1 MGAAG
6 EAGTRVPAPPQD
18 QLIDGRFRVLSELG
32 EGAMGSVYRVA
43 DGSGDRPLALK
54 RLRIDWSNPERAA
67 HALLRF
73 RREFHTMAQFQHPHI
88 VRVFDFGQD
97 ADGAFYTMELI
108 EGADLGERAPVD
120 PQSACLWLR
129 DLASALAF
137 LHARRVLH
145 RDVASR
151 NVRITTGGRAKLID
165 FGVLATVGVAGVVAG
180 TPTCVPPEA
189 VRGLPLDHRADLY
202 GLGALAYFLLTGGH
216 PYPAYQVY
224 ELEPMWTK
232 VPPPPSAYRS
242 GVPPEL
248 DALVM
253 SLISLDPLG
262 RPSSAAEVIDRL
274 TGIGEL
280 DTDPEAEVATGW
292 LQSATLVGRQREM
305 EGVRQVVQSAAG
317 GHGAA
322 LTLEAPTGLGKS
334 RLLREAGLEAQLA
347 GATVL
352 RAGGLTVERGPYG
365 ILAELASEALAACPG
380 EALAAVEPH
389 VAVIGRALP
398 ELAERLPHVTLAEPH
413 PDPAQERVEQQ
424 RHLLAWLTD
433 LSKRRP
439 LVLLV
444 DDVQRSDESSA
455 AVLAALAHASTQM
468 RLALVAGLRTD
479 EPIRAP
485 GALAALRD
493 AARRQRIRGLSQDE
507 VEDLVRALFGDVPH
521 ADVLARTMHRVG
533 GGGPLHCTE
542 LARHFVDRG
551 VLRYDGGTWHLP
563 PRIDA
568 TDVPRGLREAM
579 DARIDALSPEGR
591 RLGEA
596 LAVQG
601 GDMPLEL
608 CVQLADAEDEDA
620 VFGALDGLVVEEV
633 LLGSGD
639 SFRFRHDGLREA
651 LLRNMDDERRRVL
664 HRRAGEVIAS
674 SGEASAEREAQVGW
688 HFHRGGDSERAA
700 AYLERAGR
708 KLYAAHS
715 FSDSIAPLEAALQI
729 HEQQGAAAGR
739 RIELRQMLMRAGVLC
754 DRDVILRYADET
766 IAQLRDV
773 SGMASASRLAPHI
786 GRLPGLVI
794 GLAWAW
800 LRWLSRLRN
809 RGPNPIESLT
819 TLITLVNYTASAYS
833 LSFDLERLQPL
844 VRMLDPLAALRG
856 MVPRGAYLMTENFL
870 SMATG
875 HFRRVRRN
883 IDEMLV
889 IVERDK
895 VTPLSHIDRRMA
907 LGGAYYMRASIAAT
921 VQNPSYEQDLERLEQ
936 LDLRFFEAAA
946 RMDQLFYHRLRGEE
960 ERAEKLR
967 EETEVMFVQL
977 GNVWVFESQMQWISA
992 LAYAFTRDVVGLKRC
1007 VDGLD
1012 RLAREGYRL
1021 EPFAALT
1028 RAEYLRERGSP
1039 AEARTRLEA
1048 LLAELHPEQHYVR
1061 QHVLAAL
1068 AEAHLALGETSDAR
1082 RVTATGL
1089 ERSDDPEVGLF
1100 PVHVRCTR
1108 AMALAEAAD
1117 GEHEAA
1123 AGRLDAMIGRAI
1135 PLASPSLSGGLH
1147 EARARVALHAGD
1159 ETAFAMHY
1167 AETESWFRST
1177 RNPALI
1183 ARLERLGKAHRDR
1196 RSSQPPRAAVGVD
1209 AVTAIDVTHP
1219 ASRVASAL
1227 GTARGPSERGLRALD
1242 LLLDETA
1249 AASGL
1254 LFLAEAGS
1262 LELVA
1267 PLDVSVPDG
1276 LLAELEQV
1284 CAAARAGTATS
1295 FPRTHR
1301 SLTESGAPGAWLPV
1315 VLTLEGTSH
1324 PRIIG
1329 VAALIGGSLPLV
1341 SPEPALVRELAR
1353 VLRAAPDAAAAG

>member
-1 MGAAG
+1 MGAVG
-6 EAGTRVPAPPQD
+6 QAGTRGSAAPQD
-18 QLIDGRFRVLSELG
+18 HLIDGRYRVLAELG
-32 EGAMGSVYRVA
+32 EGAMASVYRVA

-108 EGADLGERAPVD
+108 EGDELGERAPVD
-120 PQSACLWLR
+120 PHTACAWLR

-145 RDVASR
+145 RDVAPR
-151 NVRITTGGRAKLID
+151 NVRLTTEGRAKLID
-165 FGVLATVGVAGVVAG
+165 FGVLATFGVAGVVAG

-216 PYPAYQVY
+216 PYPAHHVY
-224 ELEPMWTK
+224 ELEAMWAK
-232 VPPPPSAYRS
+232 GPPPPSAYRDGIS
-242 GVPPEL
+242 PEL

-280 DTDPEAEVATGW
+280 DADPEAETATGW

-305 EGVRQVVQSAAG
+305 EAVRTVVRSTAG
-317 GHGAA
+317 SQGAA

-352 RAGGLTVERGPYG
+352 RAAGLTVERGPYG
-365 ILAELASEALAACPG
+365 LLAELAGEALAACPE
-380 EALAAVEPH
+380 EALAAAEPH

-424 RHLLAWLTD
+424 RHLLEWLAN
-433 LSKRRP
+433 LSRRRP

-455 AVLAALAHASTQM
+455 AVLAALAHAAAHM
-468 RLALVAGLRTD
+468 RLALIAGLRTD

-485 GALAALRD
+485 GALAAIRD
-493 AARRQRIRGLSQDE
+493 AARRQRIRGLSEDE

-563 PRIDA
+563 PRIDETA
-568 TDVPRGLREAM
+568 VPQGLREAM
-579 DARIDALSPEGR
+579 DARIEALPPEGR

-608 CVQLADAEDEDA
+608 CVRLADDDEEA
-620 VFGALDGLVVEEV
+620 VFAALDGLMVEEV

-639 SFRFRHDGLREA
+639 NYRFRHDGLREA

-664 HRRAGEVIAS
+664 HRRAGEAIAS
-674 SGEASAEREAQVGW
+674 SGQVSAEREAQVGW

-708 KLYAAHS
+708 RLYEVQS
-715 FSDSIAPLEAALQI
+715 FSDSIAPLEAALRI
-729 HEQQGAAAGR
+729 REQQGAAAGR

-754 DRDVILRYADET
+754 DREVILRYADET

-773 SGMASASRLAPHI
+773 SGMASASRMAPYI
-786 GRLPGLVI
+786 GRLPALALGL
-794 GLAWAW
+794 GWAW
-800 LRWLSRLRN
+800 LRWLSRMRD
-809 RGPNPIESLT
+809 RGPNPIASLT

-833 LSFDLERLQPL
+833 LSFDLDRLRPL

-889 IVERDK
+889 IVERDE
-895 VTPLSHIDRRMA
+895 VTPLSDIDRRMA

-921 VQNPSYEQDLERLEQ
+921 VQDPTYERDLQRLEQ

-977 GNVWVFESQMQWISA
+977 GNVWVFESQLQWISA
-992 LAYAFTRDVVGLKRC
+992 LAYASTRDVVGLKRC
-1007 VDGLD
+1007 VEGLD
-1012 RLAREGYRL
+1012 RLVREGYRL
-1021 EPFAALT
+1021 ESFATLT

-1039 AEARTRLEA
+1039 AEARTLLET
-1048 LLAELHPEQHYVR
+1048 LLAELHPDQHYVR
-1061 QHVLAAL
+1061 QHAVAAL
-1068 AEAHLALGETSDAR
+1068 AEAHLALGEAPEAR
-1082 RVTATGL
+1082 RVATSGL

-1100 PVHVRCTR
+1100 PVHVRCSR
-1108 AMALAEAAD
+1108 ALALAEAAD
-1117 GEHEAA
+1117 GDHEAA
-1123 AGRLDAMIGRAI
+1123 AGRLDAMIARVI
-1135 PLASPSLSGGLH
+1135 PLDSPSLAGGLH

-1159 ETAFAMHY
+1159 EIAFATHY

-1177 RNPALI
+1177 RNPALV

-1196 RSSQPPRAAVGVD
+1196 GSSQPPRAAVGVD
-1209 AVTAIDVTHP
+1209 AVTAVDAIHP
-1219 ASRVASAL
+1219 ASRIASAL
-1227 GTARGPSERGLRALD
+1227 GTARGPSERALRALD

-1249 AASGL
+1249 AASGF
-1254 LFLAEAGS
+1254 LFLADGSS

-1267 PLDVSVPDG
+1267 PVGVSVPEG
-1276 LLAELEQV
+1276 LLAALDQV

-1295 FPRTHR
+1295 LPRTHQ

-1315 VLTLEGTSH
+1315 VLALEGTSH
-1324 PRIIG
+1324 PEIIG

-1341 SPEPALVRELAR
+1341 SPDPALVRELAR
-1353 VLRAAPDAAAAG
+1353 LLKRAPDAEAVG